1 MTEPDYFTLVK
12 SIREN
17 DKKSLEAL
25 FKILYTPLRN
35 YANLIINSKEDAED
49 IVQEVFLKLWNGR
62 TDLDESKSIKTYLYV
77 CTKNGCLNW
86 LKHTKVR
93 SDYARVMAMVYESS
107 SEELSP
113 HESLIASDIENDLS
127 IALNDLPTQCR
138 RIFELSRFEGLKYH
152 EIASKLNIS
161 IKTVETQMSRA
172 LVKVKFQLKKH
183 STTTHTLLLWIA
195 IIFFKRL

>member
-1 MTEPDYFTLVK
+1 LTEPDYFTLVK

-25 FKILYTPLRN
+25 FKLLYTPLRN

-49 IVQEVFLKLWNGR
+49 IAQEVFLKLWNSR
-62 TDLDESKSIKTYLYV
+62 ADLDESKSIKTYLYV
-77 CTKNGCLNW
+77 CTKNSCLNW

-93 SDYARVMAMVYESS
+93 SDYARVMATVYESS
-107 SEELSP
+107 SDELSP
-113 HESLIASDIENDLS
+113 HESLIAHDIENDLS
-127 IALNDLPTQCR
+127 IALNELPTQCR
-138 RIFELSRFEGLKYH
+138 KIFELSRFEGLKYH

-172 LVKVKFQLKKH
+172 LVKVKFQMKKH
-183 STTTHTLLLWIA
+183 STTPHTLLLWIA
-195 IIFFKRL
+195 IIFLRKP